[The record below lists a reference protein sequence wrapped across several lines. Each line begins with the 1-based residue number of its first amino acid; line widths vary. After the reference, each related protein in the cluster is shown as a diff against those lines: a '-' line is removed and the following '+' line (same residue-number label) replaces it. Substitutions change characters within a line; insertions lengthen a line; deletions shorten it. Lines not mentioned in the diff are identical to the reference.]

1 MLHTIVKTE
10 NYLVA
15 ISDRDIYE
23 GDYIYNNQTN
33 EVDVATHEWQGDT
46 SDIWKKIIAHLPLNG
61 STPLQQMLLPPLKN
75 DAIPTA
81 FNGEML
87 YFSRQDISPKP
98 IGWRTY
104 TNFKGQKVWVGNY
117 IY

>member
-1 MLHTIVKTE
+1 MQHKIVKTE

-15 ISDRDIYE
+15 INDNDIYK

-33 EVDVATHEWQGDT
+33 EVDVATHEWQGET
-46 SDIWKKIIAHLPLNG
+46 SDEWKKIIAHLPLN
-61 STPLQQMLLPPLKN
+61 STAPLQWLMLLPPLKN

-81 FNGEML
+81 FDGVIV
-87 YFSRQDISPKP
+87 YSTKKPTYP
-98 IGWRTY
+98 IGWKTY